1 MMLGKKT
8 ICSLI
13 LVMFS
18 FSFTQVELT
27 FQNKTAT
34 GIDVY
39 LKNTAGC
46 SFCSDPAYDNKLG
59 CEQFG
64 FQSDASKT
72 GVWSFDSSISFADC
86 EGVCSDNTSPQSLC
100 STKGTCADSSGNN
113 IAIYKNNQNLCEAT
127 GYCSEGLSTDVYANP
142 DSCAAG
148 IIPSDGDYP
157 NAGQN
162 GVWTTKVPGVWTA
175 ETWTD
180 AAKNG
185 IFFDGYVWGYQYE
198 ISGVDI
204 TGVDAGSNPTGF
216 TVQSVGMTDTT
227 ASTVLGF
234 SLSAAT
240 IAPSSTAQL
249 LTRINYTADTDTTTK
264 GVCFEVTTSS
274 GNSVI
279 SDEFNQPVE
288 TVWGDCAC
296 DVGVV
301 DACGDCEGNNP
312 THCYETGSNN
322 VCTVANECEA
332 DTCDCSGACGGAAV
346 VDMCN
351 TCDANSNND
360 CTKDCADVWGGSSIN
375 DCTGSCVE
383 ISVAA
388 ADEDSDGYCDT
399 DDACPGSPANAQV
412 NGQGC
417 TTTQLSIS
425 QLGDAIPSSFAI
437 TQNFPNPFNPT
448 TSIAFDVAHMDNIS
462 LVIYDLT
469 GKEVVTLASGAYA
482 PGSYN
487 VEWNAIDNNGN
498 AMVSGM
504 YIYRYTTSSK
514 AITRKM
520 LYLK

>member
-1 MMLGKKT
+1 MLVKKT

-13 LVMFS
+13 FLMFS
-18 FSFTQVELT
+18 FCFAQVELT
-27 FQNKTAT
+27 FQNKSDT

-39 LKNTAGC
+39 LKNPAGC
-46 SFCSDPAYDNKLG
+46 SFCSDSTYDNKAG

-64 FQSDASKT
+64 FQSDATKT
-72 GVWSFDSSISFADC
+72 GVWSFDASIAFADC
-86 EGVCSDNTSPQSLC
+86 EGTCSDGVSPQSIC
-100 STKGTCADSSGNN
+100 SEKGTCADSSGTDLTT
-113 IAIYKNNQNLCEAT
+113 YKNNKNLCEAT
-127 GYCSEGLSTDVYANP
+127 GYCSEGLSTDVYANA

-148 IIPSDGDYP
+148 TIPTDYP
-157 NAGQN
+157 NAGQS

-175 ETWTD
+175 ATWTD

-185 IFFDGYVWGYQYE
+185 TYFDGYIGGYQFE
-198 ISGVDI
+198 LSGVDV
-204 TGVDAGSNPTGF
+204 TGVNSSSTPTGF
-216 TVQSVGMTDTT
+216 IVQTSGVSDSTVSQ
-227 ASTVLGF
+227 VLGF
-234 SLSAAT
+234 SLTAAT
-240 IAPSSTAQL
+240 IAPSTTSQL
-249 LTRINYTADTDTTTK
+249 LASINYTVDTDTTTK

-279 SDEFNQPVE
+279 SDKFNQPVN
-288 TVWGDCAC
+288 TKWGDCAC

-312 THCYETGSNN
+312 TNCYATDSDN
-322 VCTVANECEA
+322 VCTADNECEA
-332 DTCDCSGACGGAAV
+332 DACDCSGTCGGAAV
-346 VDMCN
+346 VDNCN
-351 TCDANSNND
+351 TCDAISSND

-383 ISVAA
+383 MSAAA
-388 ADEDSDGYCDT
+388 ADEDSDGYCDEV
-399 DDACPGSPANAQV
+399 DACPGSPANATV

-437 TQNFPNPFNPT
+437 AQNFPNPFNPT
-448 TSIAFDVAHMDNIS
+448 TNIAFDVAHMDNIS

-498 AMVSGM
+498 AIVSGM
-504 YIYRYTTSSK
+504 YIYRYITSTK